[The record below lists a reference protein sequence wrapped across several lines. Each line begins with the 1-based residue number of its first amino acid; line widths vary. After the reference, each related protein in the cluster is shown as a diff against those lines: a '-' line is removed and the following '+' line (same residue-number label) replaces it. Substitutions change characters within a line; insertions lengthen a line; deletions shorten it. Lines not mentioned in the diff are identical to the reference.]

1 MKEVSLAM
9 IIPAHT
15 DDSEDDKSL
24 SVTSE
29 RASTVHEG
37 SNANDP
43 YRNRDKE
50 AQIEIARKEERT
62 VKIIRVVTFTAILL
76 CAVAVSASVYYFATA
91 SDQYN
96 FELEVSKHG
105 ELSHWTEGFLLYV
118 GPAIFVVRFQLR
130 NVRNSFAVFLFC
142 ALSTT
147 PVLSK
152 FSFTSGIP

>member
-15 DDSEDDKSL
+15 DENEDDLSL

-118 GPAIFVVRFQLR
+118 GPAILVFRFQLR

-147 PVLSK
+147 PVLS
-152 FSFTSGIP
+152 P